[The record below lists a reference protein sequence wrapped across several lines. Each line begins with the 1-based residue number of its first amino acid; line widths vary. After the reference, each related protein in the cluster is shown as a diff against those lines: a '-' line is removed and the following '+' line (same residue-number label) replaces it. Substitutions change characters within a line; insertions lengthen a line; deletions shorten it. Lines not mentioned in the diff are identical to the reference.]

1 MRNDGADARALM
13 VAQRYDEAIPLLQ
26 RAITQNPEDPQNRC
40 LLALCLINVG
50 RAEEAVEMAGSAIAL
65 DPNAE
70 WPHRIRSQALAA
82 IGKGNKAMQE
92 AEEAVRA
99 DPNEA
104 KAFFV
109 LGERLLQRRWRL
121 KQAAEAARRGLALD
135 PDSFLGH
142 DLLARI
148 ELRRRHWKQAE
159 IGYRKALEM
168 QPQNWVLMNNLAI
181 ALRGQGRQREA
192 IAMLE
197 NAARANPRSTLAQ
210 RNLYLETRRYVGI
223 GLFGFLVLFNIGRVV
238 LPNLKDPVA
247 AQGVLEIVAIVAA
260 VLLFI
265 RWRRRRMLSPIAR
278 TFYAVESHRELV
290 RTGPFIGIWL
300 AGALAVIFTSL
311 MLFPSLQMGALV
323 LMVGG
328 VLAWWF
334 IWRYLWLTMVGP
346 WLRTRL

>member
-1 MRNDGADARALM
+1 M
-13 VAQRYDEAIPLLQ
+13 VAHRFDEAIPLLQ
-26 RAITQNPEDPQNRC
+26 RAITQSPEDPQPRC
-40 LLALCLINVG
+40 LLAICLINVD

-65 DPNAE
+65 DPQAE

-82 IGKGNKAMQE
+82 LGEGNKAMQE

-104 KAFFV
+104 MAFFV
-109 LGERLLQRRWRL
+109 LSERLLQRRWHL
-121 KQAAEAARRGLALD
+121 NQAADAAMRGLALD

-148 ELRRRHWKQAE
+148 ELRRGHWKEAE
-159 IGYRKALEM
+159 IAYRKALTME
-168 QPQNWVLMNNLAI
+168 PQNWLLMNNLAI
-181 ALRGQGRQREA
+181 ALRGQGRQQEA

-238 LPNLKDPVA
+238 LGNLKDPVA
-247 AQGVLEIVAIVAA
+247 AQGVLEIIAVVIV

-265 RWRRRRMLSPIAR
+265 RWRRRRKLSPVVR
-278 TFYAVESHRELV
+278 NFYAAESHRELA
-290 RTGPFIGIWL
+290 RTGPFVAVWL
-300 AGALAVIFTSL
+300 VGALGVIFVSL
-311 MLFPSLQMGALV
+311 MLFQSLQMGALA

-334 IWRYLWLTMVGP
+334 AWRYLWLTMVHP